1 MSKKLTLTFV
11 VLVSLVALASS
22 ALAQQQPQQQPQKKR
37 VAVIN
42 FDYGTVQTSV
52 AAIFGTNQD
61 VGKGISDLL
70 TQKLVQDGKYSVIE
84 RSALEKVLSEQ
95 NFSNSDRADA
105 ATAAKIGR
113 ILGVDAI
120 ILGSI
125 T

>member
-1 MSKKLTLTFV
+1 MSRTVRVWTL
-11 VLVSLVALASS
+11 VLLLVPICVA
-22 ALAQQQPQQQPQKKR
+22 QKKR
-37 VAVIN
+37 VAVLN
-42 FDYGTVQTSV
+42 FDYGTVQSSV

-70 TQKLVQDGKYSVIE
+70 VQKLVQDGKFSVIE
-84 RSALEKVLSEQ
+84 RNALEKVLAEQ

-120 ILGSI
+120 IMGTVTQFGRDDKS
-125 T
+125 